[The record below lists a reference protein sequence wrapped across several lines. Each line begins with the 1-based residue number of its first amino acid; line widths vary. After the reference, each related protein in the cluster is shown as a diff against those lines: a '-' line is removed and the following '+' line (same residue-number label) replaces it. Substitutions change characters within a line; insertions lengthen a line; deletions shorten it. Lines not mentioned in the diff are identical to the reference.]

1 VVRQGE
7 PLAAQVAVRAALPAQ
22 VRVEWSVDD
31 RPLAERVERV
41 EPGLR
46 LLRSPPLPT
55 DLPGNYLVGVR
66 VDGRPL
72 PGAAYTVSGR
82 PPLPQVR
89 EVVALLDPPP
99 DRAADLAARLGL
111 RLVRADELATG
122 VLQAVF
128 EVPLHLTPEQVAAR
142 LRLEQGVLAA
152 DPNVAHLVSAGSVRT
167 LQYAPRLLNLR
178 AVHAWSTGRGVRV
191 AVVDT
196 GLDLEHPDLA
206 GQVEVAEDFTGTRYR
221 PEVHGTA
228 VASLVAGRGSALEGV
243 APRARVLSLRAC
255 VPLRDGGLDAACP
268 ADALVRALDR
278 AFRLGARVVNV
289 SVGGPPTRAVEVVVR
304 RLVAL
309 GLLVVAAAGSTDR
322 DSGPYPAA
330 VPGVLAVGA
339 TDAADRLYALSPK
352 VPYLALVA
360 PGVDVLAAVPGGRV
374 AFFSG
379 TSFAAAHVSGAA
391 ALLLE
396 GAPSAR
402 NGTLESSLRSTA
414 KDLGPPGWDPA
425 YGSGRLQPCP
435 AFQRLVGQGT
445 CP

>member
-1 VVRQGE
+1 MRQGE
-7 PLAAQVAVRAALPAQ
+7 SLAAQVAVRAAQPTE

-46 LLRSPPLPT
+46 VLRSPPLPT
-55 DLPGNYLVGVR
+55 HLPGNYLVGVR

-89 EVVALLDPPP
+89 EVLALLDPPRE
-99 DRAADLAARLGL
+99 RAADLAVRLGL
-111 RLVRADELATG
+111 RLARTDELATG

-128 EVPLHLTPEQVAAR
+128 EVPVHLSPEQVAAR
-142 LRLEQGVLAA
+142 LRAEPGVVAA
-152 DPNVAHLVSAGSVRT
+152 DPNVAHLVSAGSARA
-167 LQYAPRLLNLR
+167 LQYTPRLLDLR
-178 AVHAWSTGRGVRV
+178 AIHAWSTGKGVRV

-196 GLDLEHPDLA
+196 GVDSEHPELL
-206 GQVEVAEDFTGTRYR
+206 GQVEVAEDLTGTGYR

-228 VASLVAGRGSALEGV
+228 VASLVAGKGSGLQGV
-243 APRARVLSLRAC
+243 APGARILSLRAC

-278 AFRLGARVVNV
+278 AFRLGTRVVNV
-289 SVGGPPTRAVEVVVR
+289 SVGGPPTRAVEVVIR

-309 GLLVVAAAGSTDR
+309 GLLVVTAAGSTDR
-322 DSGPYPAA
+322 DSGSYPAA
-330 VPGVLAVGA
+330 VAGVLAVGA

-352 VPYLALVA
+352 APYLALVA
-360 PGVDVLAAVPGGRV
+360 PGVDVLAAVPGGRF

-379 TSFAAAHVSGAA
+379 TSFAAPHVAGAA

-396 GAPSAR
+396 AAPSAR
-402 NGTLESSLRSTA
+402 NGNLESSLRSTA

-435 AFQRLVGQGT
+435 AFQHLVRQGA